1 MNRTARLYYYGVM
14 GAIGGVIGWQV
25 SNLIGLSFTQNV
37 YLSEVVVGAMI
48 GLFIGLMIG
57 LAEGLFT
64 RNWIRA
70 GRSALLSGLLG
81 LVGGAVGL
89 PLAEGLFQLLGG
101 QAWARVIGWGIFGL
115 LIGLA
120 ASFTGGSQIWKG
132 ALGGL
137 LGGIM
142 GSLLLDAA
150 RAFLADPLIG
160 KAAGLL
166 LLGASVGTFIALI
179 VFLLSK
185 AWLEVASGKLKGT
198 EFILDKFLRA
208 EGPAAFIGSDAL
220 KSDIVLPDPDVS
232 PQHAM
237 LKGFGTHFN
246 LKDMSLEGTFI
257 NSKRIEQA
265 QLKNHQTIQVGN
277 TQLVYHEKR

>member
-1 MNRTARLYYYGVM
+1 MRLYYYGVL
-14 GAIGGVIGWQV
+14 GAIGGVIGWQA
-25 SNLIGLSFTQNV
+25 SNVLGLSFTGSV
-37 YLSEVVVGAMI
+37 YLAEIVVGAVI

-57 LAEGLFT
+57 LAEGLLT
-64 RNWIRA
+64 RNWLLA
-70 GRSALLSGLLG
+70 GRGALLSGLLG
-81 LVGGAVGL
+81 LAGGAIGL
-89 PLAEGLFQLLGG
+89 PLAEALFQLLGG
-101 QAWARVIGWGIFGL
+101 QTWARALGWGIFGL

-120 ASFTGGSQIWKG
+120 ASATGGSQIWKG
-132 ALGGL
+132 AIGGFLGGVL
-137 LGGIM
+137 

-150 RAFLADPLIG
+150 RAALADPLLG

-198 EFILDKFLRA
+198 EFILDKFMRA
-208 EGPAAFIGSDAL
+208 EGPSAFIGSDAL
-220 KSDIVLPDPDVS
+220 KSDIVLPDPDVA

-237 LKGFGTHFN
+237 LKGAGTHFN
-246 LKDMSLEGTFI
+246 LKDMSLDGTFI
-257 NSKRIEQA
+257 NSQRIEQA
-265 QLKNHQTIQVGN
+265 MLKNRQTIRVGN

>member
-1 MNRTARLYYYGVM
+1 MNRTMRLYYYGVL
-14 GAIGGVIGWQV
+14 GAIGGVIGWQA
-25 SNLIGLSFTQNV
+25 SNVLGLSFTGSV
-37 YLSEVVVGAMI
+37 YLAEIVVGAVI

-57 LAEGLFT
+57 LAEGLLT
-64 RNWIRA
+64 RNWLLA
-70 GRSALLSGLLG
+70 GRGALLSGLLG
-81 LVGGAVGL
+81 LAGGAIGL
-89 PLAEGLFQLLGG
+89 PLAEALFQLLGG
-101 QAWARVIGWGIFGL
+101 QTWARALGWGIFGL

-120 ASFTGGSQIWKG
+120 ASATGGSQIWKG
-132 ALGGL
+132 AIGGFLGGVL
-137 LGGIM
+137 

-150 RAFLADPLIG
+150 RAALADPLLG

-198 EFILDKFLRA
+198 EFILDKFMRA
-208 EGPAAFIGSDAL
+208 EGPSAFIGSDAL
-220 KSDIVLPDPDVS
+220 KSDIVLPDPDVA

-237 LKGFGTHFN
+237 LKGAGTHFN
-246 LKDMSLEGTFI
+246 LKDMSLDGTFI
-257 NSKRIEQA
+257 NSQRIEQA
-265 QLKNHQTIQVGN
+265 MLKNRQTIRVGN

>member
-1 MNRTARLYYYGVM
+1 M
-14 GAIGGVIGWQV
+14 
-25 SNLIGLSFTQNV
+25 
-37 YLSEVVVGAMI
+37 
-48 GLFIGLMIG
+48 
-57 LAEGLFT
+57 
-64 RNWIRA
+64 
-70 GRSALLSGLLG
+70 LG
-81 LVGGAVGL
+81 LVGGAIGL
-89 PLAEGLFQLLGG
+89 PLAEALFQLLGG
-101 QAWARVIGWGIFGL
+101 QAWARAIGWGIFGL
-115 LIGLA
+115 LIGLST
-120 ASFTGGSQIWKG
+120 SFTGGSQIWKG
-132 ALGGL
+132 ALGGV
-137 LGGIM
+137 LGGIL
-142 GSLLLDAA
+142 GSLLLDTA
-150 RAFLADPLIG
+150 RSFLSDPLVG

-246 LKDMSLEGTFI
+246 LKDMSLDGTYI
-257 NSKRIEQA
+257 NTKRIEQA

>member
-1 MNRTARLYYYGVM
+1 MNRTTRLYYYGVM
-14 GAIGGVIGWQV
+14 GAIGGVLGWQV

-57 LAEGLFT
+57 LTDGLFT
-64 RNWIRA
+64 RNWIQA
-70 GRSALLSGLLG
+70 GRGALLSGVLG
-81 LVGGAVGL
+81 LVGGAIGL
-89 PLAEGLFQLLGG
+89 PLAEALFQLLGG
-101 QAWARVIGWGIFGL
+101 QAWARAIGWGIFGL
-115 LIGLA
+115 LIGLST
-120 ASFTGGSQIWKG
+120 SFTGGSQIWKG
-132 ALGGL
+132 ALGGV
-137 LGGIM
+137 LGGIL
-142 GSLLLDAA
+142 GSLLLDTA
-150 RAFLADPLIG
+150 RSFLSDPLVG

-246 LKDMSLEGTFI
+246 LKDMSLDGTYI
-257 NSKRIEQA
+257 NTKRIEQA

>member
-137 LGGIM
+137 LGGVM

>member
-1 MNRTARLYYYGVM
+1 MNRTMRLYYYGVM
-14 GAIGGVIGWQV
+14 GAIGGVIGWQA
-25 SNLIGLSFTQNV
+25 SNLIGLSFTSNV
-37 YLSEVVVGAMI
+37 YLNEIVVGALI
-48 GLFIGLMIG
+48 GLFIGLTIG
-57 LAEGLFT
+57 LAEGLLT
-64 RNWIRA
+64 RNWLLA
-70 GRSALLSGLLG
+70 GRGALLSGVLG
-81 LVGGAVGL
+81 LAGGAIGL
-89 PLAEGLFQLLGG
+89 PLAEALFQILGG
-101 QAWARVIGWGIFGL
+101 QTWARAVGWGLFGM

-132 ALGGL
+132 ALGGV
-137 LGGIM
+137 LGGVL

-150 RAFLADPLIG
+150 RARLSDPLIG

-166 LLGASVGTFIALI
+166 LLGASVGAFIALI

-208 EGPAAFIGSDAL
+208 EGPSAFIGSDAL
-220 KSDIVLPDPDVS
+220 KSDIVLPDPDVA

-237 LKGFGTHFN
+237 LKGSGTHFN
-246 LKDMSLEGTFI
+246 LKDMSLDGTYV
-257 NSKRIEQA
+257 NNQRIEQA
-265 QLKNHQTIQVGN
+265 QLHNRQTIQVGN

>member
-1 MNRTARLYYYGVM
+1 MRLYYYGVM

-25 SNLIGLSFTQNV
+25 SNLIGLSFTGSV

-64 RNWIRA
+64 RNYLQA
-70 GRSALLSGLLG
+70 GRGALLSGALG
-81 LVGGAVGL
+81 LVGGAIGL
-89 PLAEGLFQLLGG
+89 PLAEALFQVLGG
-101 QAWARVIGWGIFGL
+101 QFWARAIGWGLFGL

-137 LGGIM
+137 LGGVL
-142 GSLLLDAA
+142 GSLLLEAA
-150 RAFLADPLIG
+150 RNWLSDPLLG

-166 LLGASVGTFIALI
+166 LMGASVGTFIALI

-198 EFILDKFLRA
+198 EFILDKFMRA
-208 EGPAAFIGSDAL
+208 EGPSAFIGSDAL
-220 KSDIVLPDPDVS
+220 KSDIVLPDPDVA

-237 LKGFGTHFN
+237 LKGNGTHFN

-257 NSKRIEQA
+257 NSQRIEQA
-265 QLKNHQTIQVGN
+265 QLKNRQTIQVGN

>member
-150 RAFLADPLIG
+150 RTFLADPLIG